1 MHITNQQ
8 NQNPFDE
15 LASEMLLEIL
25 NARNKDKNYILKP
38 NDMVSVALSCKRFN
52 GISQKANC
60 FFSPHTYKELREKAS
75 DYHNYKENQL
85 AKLRLEQRLRNEKNG
100 PFYWNK
106 TIRNRMGCC
115 LGLLLTSLLALKL
128 DMNYEI
134 FLLTALVL
142 AAVAMVVNELIM
154 NHLECSLDVSNAKKI
169 PLEFFEEEIA
179 GIPGS
184 LSL

>member
-1 MHITNQQ
+1 MHNINQQ

-38 NDMVSVALSCKRFN
+38 NDMVSFALSCKRFN
-52 GISQKANC
+52 WMSQKANC
-60 FFSPHTYKELREKAS
+60 FFFPHTYKELREKAS

-85 AKLRLEQRLRNEKNG
+85 AKLRLEQRLRNEKSG

-106 TIRNRMGCC
+106 TIRNRIACC
-115 LGLLLTSLLALKL
+115 LGLLLASLLALKL
-128 DMNYEI
+128 DLNYET
-134 FLLTALVL
+134 FLLTSLVL
-142 AAVAMVVNELIM
+142 TMVTMIVNELIM
-154 NHLECSLDVSNAKKI
+154 NHLEFSLDVSNARKI
-169 PLEFFEEEIA
+169 PLQFFEEEVA
-179 GIPGS
+179 SIPGS